1 MGYVMGKYAIIEIGS
16 NNTKTHVYDNNALI
30 YHKTT
35 TIEFK
40 KNYQVE
46 GSVLESDVELLFKEI
61 SKALEYTDDIHIYGC
76 SIFRKLDEYEL
87 NSINDVLKEKFNV
100 SIEVVSQEDEAKY
113 TAKGCYDNI
122 DYDGTLCVFI
132 GGGGSVELMFV
143 KNKEIIGSK
152 FYDFGVV
159 DITSKYDELKKDIP
173 SVTYDEVMTYV
184 NSLIGDIEYKAD
196 AIALCGGDHL
206 YWFNNA
212 KYKLDT
218 NTIYQSEKQK
228 FMLTTEKADIY
239 DRDMMVSSL
248 DAVRNRSDNPLWFD
262 GSRAMRFIVNCITHK
277 IDAKYI
283 IPTNINME
291 DGIKSTL
298 EK

>member
-1 MGYVMGKYAIIEIGS
+1 M
-16 NNTKTHVYDNNALI
+16 
-30 YHKTT
+30 
-35 TIEFK
+35 
-40 KNYQVE
+40 
-46 GSVLESDVELLFKEI
+46 
-61 SKALEYTDDIHIYGC
+61 EYTDDIHIYGC

>member
-1 MGYVMGKYAIIEIGS
+1 MGKYAIIEIGS

-30 YHKTT
+30 YDKTT

-40 KNYQVE
+40 KNYQLE
-46 GSVLESDVELLFKEI
+46 GSVLKSDVELLFKEI
-61 SKALEYTDDIHIYGC
+61 SKALEYTKDIHIYGC

-87 NSINDVLKEKFNV
+87 NSINDVLKEKFAV

-212 KYKLDT
+212 EYKLDT

>member
-1 MGYVMGKYAIIEIGS
+1 MGKYAIIEIGS

-30 YHKTT
+30 YDKTT

-40 KNYQVE
+40 KNYQLE
-46 GSVLESDVELLFKEI
+46 GSVLKSDVELLLKEI
-61 SKALEYTDDIHIYGC
+61 SKALEYTKDIHIYGC

-212 KYKLDT
+212 EYKLDT
-218 NTIYQSEKQK
+218 NTIYRSEKQK

>member
-30 YHKTT
+30 YDKTT

-40 KNYQVE
+40 KNYQLE
-46 GSVLESDVELLFKEI
+46 GSVLKSDVELLFKEI
-61 SKALEYTDDIHIYGC
+61 SKALEYTKDIHIYGC

-212 KYKLDT
+212 EYKLDT

>member
-1 MGYVMGKYAIIEIGS
+1 MGKYAIIEIGS

-30 YHKTT
+30 YDKTT

-40 KNYQVE
+40 KNYQLE
-46 GSVLESDVELLFKEI
+46 GSVLKSDVELLFKEI
-61 SKALEYTDDIHIYGC
+61 SKALEYTKDIHIYGC

-212 KYKLDT
+212 EYKLDT

-277 IDAKYI
+277 IDAKYV

>member
-1 MGYVMGKYAIIEIGS
+1 MGKYAIIEIGS

-30 YHKTT
+30 YDKTT

-40 KNYQVE
+40 KNYQLE
-46 GSVLESDVELLFKEI
+46 GSVLKSDVELLFKEI
-61 SKALEYTDDIHIYGC
+61 SKALEYTKDIHIYGC

-87 NSINDVLKEKFNV
+87 NSINDVLKEKFAV

-113 TAKGCYDNI
+113 TAKGCYANI

-159 DITSKYDELKKDIP
+159 DITSKYEELKKDIP

-212 KYKLDT
+212 EYKLDT

>member
-1 MGYVMGKYAIIEIGS
+1 MGKYAIIEIGS

-30 YHKTT
+30 YDKTT

-40 KNYQVE
+40 KNYQLE
-46 GSVLESDVELLFKEI
+46 GSVLKSDVELLFKEI
-61 SKALEYTDDIHIYGC
+61 SKALEYTKDIHIYGC

-113 TAKGCYDNI
+113 TARGCYQNI
-122 DYDGTLCVFI
+122 DYDGPLCIFI

-212 KYKLDT
+212 EYKLDT

>member
-30 YHKTT
+30 YDKTT

-40 KNYQVE
+40 KNYQLE
-46 GSVLESDVELLFKEI
+46 GSVLKSDVELLFKEI
-61 SKALEYTDDIHIYGC
+61 SKALEYTKDIHIYGC

-87 NSINDVLKEKFNV
+87 NSINDVLKEKFAV

-113 TAKGCYDNI
+113 TAKGCYANI

-159 DITSKYDELKKDIP
+159 DITSKYEELKKDIP

-212 KYKLDT
+212 EYKLDT

>member
-1 MGYVMGKYAIIEIGS
+1 MGKYAIIEIGS

-87 NSINDVLKEKFNV
+87 NSINDVLKEKFNII
-100 SIEVVSQEDEAKY
+100 IEVVSQEDEAKY
-113 TAKGCYDNI
+113 TAKGCYANI
-122 DYDGTLCVFI
+122 NYDGTLCVFI

-159 DITSKYDELKKDIP
+159 DITSRYEELKKDIP
-173 SVTYDEVMTYV
+173 SVTYDEVMIYV
-184 NSLIGDIEYKAD
+184 NSLIGGIEYKAD

-212 KYKLDT
+212 EYKLDT

-262 GSRAMRFIVNCITHK
+262 GSRVMRFIVNCITHK
-277 IDAKYI
+277 IDAKYV

-291 DGIKSTL
+291 DGIRSTL

>member
-1 MGYVMGKYAIIEIGS
+1 MGKYAIIEIGS

-30 YHKTT
+30 YDKTT

-40 KNYQVE
+40 KNYQLE
-46 GSVLESDVELLFKEI
+46 GSVLKSDVELLFKEI
-61 SKALEYTDDIHIYGC
+61 SKALEYTKDIHIYGC

-113 TAKGCYDNI
+113 TAKGCYDNV

-143 KNKEIIGSK
+143 KDKEIIGSK

-159 DITSKYDELKKDIP
+159 DITSKFEELKKDIP
-173 SVTYDEVMTYV
+173 SVTYDEVMSYV

-212 KYKLDT
+212 EYKLDT

>member
-1 MGYVMGKYAIIEIGS
+1 MGKYAIIEIGS

-30 YHKTT
+30 YDKTT

-40 KNYQVE
+40 KNYQLE
-46 GSVLESDVELLFKEI
+46 GSVLKSDVDLLFKEI
-61 SKALEYTDDIHIYGC
+61 SKALEYTKDIHIYGC

-212 KYKLDT
+212 EYKLDT

-277 IDAKYI
+277 IDAKYV

>member
-1 MGYVMGKYAIIEIGS
+1 MGKYAIIEIGS

-30 YHKTT
+30 YDKTT

-40 KNYQVE
+40 KNYQLE
-46 GSVLESDVELLFKEI
+46 GSVLKSDVELLFKEI
-61 SKALEYTDDIHIYGC
+61 SKALEYTKDIHIYGC

-212 KYKLDT
+212 EYKLDT

>member
-30 YHKTT
+30 YDKTT

-40 KNYQVE
+40 KNYQLE
-46 GSVLESDVELLFKEI
+46 GSVLKSDVELLFKEI
-61 SKALEYTDDIHIYGC
+61 SKALEYTKDIHIYGC

-212 KYKLDT
+212 EYKLDT
-218 NTIYQSEKQK
+218 NTIYRSEKQK

>member
-30 YHKTT
+30 YDKTT

-40 KNYQVE
+40 KNYQLE
-46 GSVLESDVELLFKEI
+46 GSVLKSDVDLLFKEI
-61 SKALEYTDDIHIYGC
+61 SKALEYTKDIHIYGC

-212 KYKLDT
+212 EYKLDT

-277 IDAKYI
+277 IDAKYV

>member
-30 YHKTT
+30 YDKTT

-40 KNYQVE
+40 KNYQLE
-46 GSVLESDVELLFKEI
+46 GSVLKSDVELLFKEI
-61 SKALEYTDDIHIYGC
+61 SKALEYTKDIHIYGC

-212 KYKLDT
+212 EYKLDT

-248 DAVRNRSDNPLWFD
+248 DAVRSRSDNPLWFD